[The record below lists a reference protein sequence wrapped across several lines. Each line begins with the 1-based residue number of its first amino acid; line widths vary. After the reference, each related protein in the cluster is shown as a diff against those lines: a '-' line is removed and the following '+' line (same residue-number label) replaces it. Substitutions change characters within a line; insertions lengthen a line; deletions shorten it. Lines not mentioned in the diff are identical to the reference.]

1 MLPKTIV
8 CSFCGLDAT
17 RVHVD
22 GWPSL
27 EIDPDAFEKLCVEP
41 SRVPEPFRC
50 PHMLSTAM
58 DAGLVGKDG
67 WWIGWPR
74 PETRGSS

>member
-17 RVHVD
+17 RVQVD

-74 PETRGSS
+74 PETGGSS